1 MSVVAFERKQSAGL
15 WSETELNTMIA
26 ALNIAIASGDGRG
39 WETGMTET
47 GDAQFYLLGPLP
59 DQACELCVPARRT
72 LHSGGRLGPAVVRA
86 SKPCPCSAPSE
97 GRSPIHAGVACR
109 TRRAGVVY
117 DSALDSRQGRA
128 TARRERR
135 TAGRVGT
142 AACSLRLI
150 ATPILKVFMTT
161 RSAISRASDTSRKP
175 ASSRGA
181 ATGKA
186 NRKSSGKPR
195 SAKLPEWNLADLYSG
210 IDAPKI
216 TRDLTRLNAECVAF
230 ETDYKGK
237 LAEQTANE
245 DGGKWLAQAVRR
257 YEAIEDLAGR
267 LGSYAGLVHA
277 GDSVDPAISKFY
289 GDVSE
294 RLTNSSVHLLFFAL
308 ELNRVDDAAIERAM
322 QTPELAH
329 YRPWIEDLRKDK
341 PYQLE
346 DRVEQLFHEKSQ
358 SGYAA
363 WNRLFDQTISGLRFK
378 VGGKELAIEPTLT
391 LLQDRA
397 GEKRKAAGQALAKT
411 FKANERT
418 FALITNTLAKDKEI
432 SDRWRGYKD
441 VADSRH
447 LNNRVERE
455 VVDALVGSVR
465 AAYPRLSHRYY
476 ALKAGWFKKKKLAH
490 WDRNAPLPFAATGTI
505 AWPEA
510 RSTVLTA
517 YRGFSTEMADIAER
531 FFTDRWIDAP
541 VRPGKAPGAFSHP
554 TTPSAHPYVLMN
566 YQGKPRDVMTLAH
579 ELGHGVHQVLAAKNG
594 ALMAPTPLTL
604 AETASVFGEMLTFKR
619 LLAQTASTRARQALL
634 AGKVEDMINTVVRQ
648 IAFSTFEGPD
658 HMHRG
663 RGELTAERLGDRWVS
678 VQGES
683 LGPAIDIR
691 PGYENFWMYI
701 PHFIHS
707 PFYVYAYA
715 FGDCLV
721 NSLYAVY
728 EHASSGFAE
737 RYLTMLA
744 AGGTKH
750 YSELLKPFGLDAKDP
765 KFWEGGL
772 SVIAGMID
780 ELERMG

>member
-1 MSVVAFERKQSAGL
+1 
-15 WSETELNTMIA
+15 
-26 ALNIAIASGDGRG
+26 
-39 WETGMTET
+39 
-47 GDAQFYLLGPLP
+47 
-59 DQACELCVPARRT
+59 
-72 LHSGGRLGPAVVRA
+72 
-86 SKPCPCSAPSE
+86 
-97 GRSPIHAGVACR
+97 
-109 TRRAGVVY
+109 
-117 DSALDSRQGRA
+117 
-128 TARRERR
+128 
-135 TAGRVGT
+135 
-142 AACSLRLI
+142 
-150 ATPILKVFMTT
+150 
-161 RSAISRASDTSRKP
+161 
-175 ASSRGA
+175 
-181 ATGKA
+181 
-186 NRKSSGKPR
+186 
-195 SAKLPEWNLADLYSG
+195 
-210 IDAPKI
+210 
-216 TRDLTRLNAECVAF
+216 
-230 ETDYKGK
+230 
-237 LAEQTANE
+237 
-245 DGGKWLAQAVRR
+245 
-257 YEAIEDLAGR
+257 
-267 LGSYAGLVHA
+267 
-277 GDSVDPAISKFY
+277 
-289 GDVSE
+289 
-294 RLTNSSVHLLFFAL
+294 LFFSL
-308 ELNRVDDAAIERAM
+308 ELNRIEDAVVERAM

-358 SGYAA
+358 SGYSA

-378 VGGKELAIEPTLT
+378 LGAKELAIEPALN
-391 LLQDRA
+391 LLQDRDGA
-397 GEKRKAAGQALAKT
+397 KRKLAADALAKT

-418 FALITNTLAKDKEI
+418 FTLITNTLAKDKEI
-432 SDRWRGYKD
+432 SDRWRGFGD

-447 LNNRVERE
+447 LSNRVERE
-455 VVDALVGSVR
+455 VVDALVSSVR
-465 AAYPRLSHRYY
+465 SAYPCLSHRYY
-476 ALKAGWFKKKKLAH
+476 RLKAGWFKKKKLAH

-510 RSTVLTA
+510 RNMVLSA
-517 YRGFSTEMADIAER
+517 YRGFSSEMAGIAER

-619 LLAQTASTRARQALL
+619 LLKETKSVRQRQALL

-648 IAFSTFEGPD
+648 VAFYSFERAI
-658 HMHRG
+658 HTER
-663 RGELTAERLGDRWVS
+663 RNGELTAERIGQIWLS
-678 VQGES
+678 VQSES

-728 EHASSGFAE
+728 ENAQTGFAE
-737 RYLTMLA
+737 RYLAMLA

-765 KFWEGGL
+765 KFWDGGL

-780 ELERMG
+780 ELEGLD